1 MVTVIQKCILVY
13 EDGPVIVFDGILNFP
28 KEYHRGRKAP
38 PEFDYMVPNYEIQT
52 RHSNY
57 AFSRNPSRPIG

>member
-1 MVTVIQKCILVY
+1 MVAVIQKCILVY

-38 PEFDYMVPNYEIQT
+38 PEFDYMVPNYET
-52 RHSNY
+52 
-57 AFSRNPSRPIG
+57 